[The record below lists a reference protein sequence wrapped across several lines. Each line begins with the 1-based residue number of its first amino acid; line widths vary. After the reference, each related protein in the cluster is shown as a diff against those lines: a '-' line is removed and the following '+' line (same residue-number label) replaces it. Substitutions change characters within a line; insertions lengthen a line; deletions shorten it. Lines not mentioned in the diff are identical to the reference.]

1 MKYTKQQNSLVGQ
14 LYERESGKN
23 QNLSLPKQKTNKQ
36 TKKPHH
42 TLKVNKRGR
51 KEQNNQKKKV
61 TGQEYVLTFH

>member
-1 MKYTKQQNSLVGQ
+1 MKEKVERIKTYHYQNKKQIN
-14 LYERESGKN
+14 
-23 QNLSLPKQKTNKQ
+23 KQKKT
-36 TKKPHH
+36 HH